1 VTEWIGYQDNHPG
14 LPWLLPFTKHYCKA
28 ASADSTMLTNDL
40 RYRHIHIMM
49 SSRSSSQIMAE
60 TQLNINKLVPFS
72 QTNLRLDDDILDAIL
87 TLLARAELTFLL

>member
-1 VTEWIGYQDNHPG
+1 
-14 LPWLLPFTKHYCKA
+14 
-28 ASADSTMLTNDL
+28 
-40 RYRHIHIMM
+40 
-49 SSRSSSQIMAE
+49 MAE